1 MSVRP
6 IVRFTSLH
14 SLLSLSSVGTLL
26 GDDDDDDDRDPR
38 PIPLG
43 QLGKAITMHYF
54 SGSNSQIYTNIL
66 TIFPGAIFTHT
77 SIVVC
82 CC

>member
-1 MSVRP
+1 
-6 IVRFTSLH
+6 
-14 SLLSLSSVGTLL
+14 
-26 GDDDDDDDRDPR
+26 
-38 PIPLG
+38 
-43 QLGKAITMHYF
+43 MHYF